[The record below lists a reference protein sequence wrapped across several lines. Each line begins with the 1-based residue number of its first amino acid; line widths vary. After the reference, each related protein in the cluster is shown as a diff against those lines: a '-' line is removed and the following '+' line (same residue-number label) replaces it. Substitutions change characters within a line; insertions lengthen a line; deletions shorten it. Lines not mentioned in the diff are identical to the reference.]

1 MNISEITHED
11 VIRAMVGRDLGE
23 LYPPKSSKIEE
34 DNYILKVENL
44 SGNGFENVSF
54 TLKKGEILGF
64 AGLVGAGRS
73 EVMRGLCAIDP
84 VKRGEVYLNGEKQK
98 FKRYKDAVKK
108 EFAILQKTEKIRVCF
123 CT

>member
-54 TLKKGEILGF
+54 TLKK
-64 AGLVGAGRS
+64 
-73 EVMRGLCAIDP
+73 
-84 VKRGEVYLNGEKQK
+84 EKS
-98 FKRYKDAVKK
+98 
-108 EFAILQKTEKIRVCF
+108 
-123 CT
+123 